1 MPDVI
6 AHRGASGLAPE
17 HTVAAYDL
25 ALEHGADRLEL
36 DVRPLRDG
44 TPVVVHDRTLDRTC
58 GDPRA
63 VGELVAEDL
72 DGLDP
77 ATRPLPL
84 ADVLDRYA
92 DTTGLLIELKE
103 PAPGDA
109 ERVLDLTGRDGV
121 TVQSFD
127 HGTLERL
134 ARTEPQVELLA
145 LHRRRA
151 PAPWITWDLPRVA
164 GWARGVTV
172 NCRVV
177 DAAFMRAAR
186 ALGLD
191 VAAYTVNDEAEARRL
206 GALGVD
212 ALITDLPNVVRG

>member
-25 ALEHGADRLEL
+25 ALRHGADRLEV
-36 DVRPLRDG
+36 DVRTLADG

-63 VGELVAEDL
+63 VADLVADDL
-72 DGLDP
+72 GELDP

-84 ADVLDRYA
+84 SDVLDRYA
-92 DTTGLLIELKE
+92 DTTRLLIELKE
-103 PAPGDA
+103 PRPGDA
-109 ERVLDLTGRDGV
+109 ERVLDLTGREGV
-121 TVQSFD
+121 AVQSFH
-127 HGTLERL
+127 HGELERL
-134 ARTEPQVELLA
+134 ARTEPGVELVA

-151 PAPWITWDLPRVA
+151 PAPWIRWGLPRVA
-164 GWARGVTV
+164 AWARGVTV
-172 NCRVV
+172 QSRAV
-177 DAAFMRAAR
+177 DAALVSAAH
-186 ALGLD
+186 ALGLG
-191 VAAYTVNDEAEARRL
+191 VAAYTVNDEAEADRL
-206 GALGVD
+206 TGLGVD